1 MSLYSLSG
9 VVKTGF
15 VLRRHNQD
23 KSQEDYNTELERM
36 NAQISAE
43 NWTLQND
50 NKQLATLIKEYEQTL
65 ENVMTT
71 FRTRANEVQQ
81 RELTLMREYERK
93 LLLRETEELSKA
105 LERST
110 HFSTSLGRI
119 GGALRAIMRALGGE
133 DPSFNSLELDI
144 QTNENGKQTTADERE
159 SELAA
164 AEWALERECEL
175 TRLEQENRLLKQL
188 AMEHAGIFASGN
200 LVGGGDGIREL
211 PKLPV
216 ILKVPART
224 RKGKLGGK
232 GVGPFGMYK
241 KFDEPKLG
249 D

>member
-1 MSLYSLSG
+1 MFSESL
-9 VVKTGF
+9 
-15 VLRRHNQD
+15 
-23 KSQEDYNTELERM
+23 
-36 NAQISAE
+36 
-43 NWTLQND
+43 
-50 NKQLATLIKEYEQTL
+50 LIHFFTSVHQ
-65 ENVMTT
+65 
-71 FRTRANEVQQ
+71 NEVQQ

-133 DPSFNSLELDI
+133 DPSCMPDSSSNNSSPTTSSILQKHVVNSLELDI